1 MPGGR
6 TRTFDVDVALDLA
19 VELFWRQGY
28 EGTSIADLTAAMGI
42 APPSLYAAFGNKRE
56 LFRAAT
62 DRYLESRRH
71 YLDRALA
78 EPTARLV
85 ARRFLIGTVEAS
97 TLPGRPQGCLTV
109 QAALACSDAAR
120 EIAADLAQR
129 RRRTRTALQE
139 RFERGLHDG
148 DMTPGTDCSVVARYV
163 TTVAEGINVAAT
175 GGASR
180 DELMAIVDRAVAGV
194 PGRRPRRSGS

>member
-109 QAALACSDAAR
+109 QRLWPVATRLARSQPIWRNAAV
-120 EIAADLAQR
+120 
-129 RRRTRTALQE
+129 
-139 RFERGLHDG
+139 G
-148 DMTPGTDCSVVARYV
+148 
-163 TTVAEGINVAAT
+163 
-175 GGASR
+175 
-180 DELMAIVDRAVAGV
+180 
-194 PGRRPRRSGS
+194 PGRRCRNDSSGGSTTAT